1 MSAPAARSGGQRQYT
16 ALILAGSRGAAD
28 PVALAARLPHK
39 ALVPIAGRAM
49 VLRVIDTLR
58 QIPEVGRIVL
68 CIDDPRIVTSLPEL
82 QAAVEAGEIATVAA
96 AHSPAASVLAA
107 LKRVSEP
114 LPLVI
119 ATADHPLLTAEMV
132 RYFLGALG
140 DAEAAAT
147 VATEA
152 LIAPAYPQTRR
163 TYVRLKDG
171 AYSGCNLF
179 AFVSPDA
186 ARAAQFWTEVE
197 RYRKQPWRL
206 FAAAGPWSLLLFLLR
221 RLDLAAAVARLS
233 HTLNLRLRVVT
244 LPFAEAA
251 IDVDK
256 PSDLALVE
264 KIFAARVA
272 SWPLGDGFAGKVS
285 TTPGVSQGKAGHGV

>member
-1 MSAPAARSGGQRQYT
+1 MNPPAALAGGRRRFT
-16 ALILAGSRGAAD
+16 ALVLAGSRGPAD
-28 PVALAARLPHK
+28 PVATAARLLNK
-39 ALVPIAGRAM
+39 ALVPVAGRAM

-58 QIPEVGRIVL
+58 QIPEIGRIVL
-68 CIDDPRIVTSLPEL
+68 CIDDPRIVSSLPEL
-82 QAAVEAGEIATVAA
+82 QTAVGRGEIATVGA

-107 LKRVSEP
+107 LELLSEP
-114 LPLVI
+114 LPLLI
-119 ATADHPLLTAEMV
+119 ATADHPLLTPEMV
-132 RYFLGALG
+132 QYFLGALG
-140 DAEAAAT
+140 DAEAAAS

-152 LIAPAYPQTRR
+152 LIAPVYPQTRR

-179 AFVSPDA
+179 AFVSSDA
-186 ARAAQFWTEVE
+186 ARAVQFWNKVE

-206 FAAAGPWSLLLFLLR
+206 FAAAGPRLLLLFLLR
-221 RLDLAAAVARLS
+221 RLDLASAVERLS
-233 HTLNLRLRVVT
+233 GALNLRLRVVT

-264 KIFAARVA
+264 KIFASRVA
-272 SWPLGDGFAGKVS
+272 SLPLGDGFAGKVS
-285 TTPGVSQGKAGHGV
+285 ATPGLSQRKAGDGV

>member
-1 MSAPAARSGGQRQYT
+1 
-16 ALILAGSRGAAD
+16 
-28 PVALAARLPHK
+28 
-39 ALVPIAGRAM
+39 M
-49 VLRVIDTLR
+49 V
-58 QIPEVGRIVL
+58 Q
-68 CIDDPRIVTSLPEL
+68 
-82 QAAVEAGEIATVAA
+82 
-96 AHSPAASVLAA
+96 
-107 LKRVSEP
+107 
-114 LPLVI
+114 
-119 ATADHPLLTAEMV
+119 
-132 RYFLGALG
+132 YFLGALG
-140 DAEAAAT
+140 DAEAAAS

-186 ARAAQFWTEVE
+186 ARAVQFWTKVE

-206 FAAAGPWSLLLFLLR
+206 FGAVGLRSLLLFLLR
-221 RLDLAAAVARLS
+221 RLDLASAVARLS
-233 HTLNLRLRVVT
+233 ETLNLRLRVVT

-264 KIFAARVA
+264 KIFVSRVA
-272 SWPLGDGFAGKVS
+272 SLPLADGFSGKVS
-285 TTPGVSQGKAGHGV
+285 AIPGLSQRKAGDGV

>member
-1 MSAPAARSGGQRQYT
+1 MTAPATLKGGRRLFT
-16 ALILAGSRGAAD
+16 ALVLAGSRGEAD
-28 PVALAARLPHK
+28 PVASVARLPNK
-39 ALVPIAGRAM
+39 ALVPVAGRAM

-82 QAAVEAGEIATVAA
+82 RAAVEAGEIATIAA

-107 LKRVSEP
+107 LEAVTEP
-114 LPLVI
+114 LPLLI
-119 ATADHPLLTAEMV
+119 ATADHPLLTPDMV
-132 RYFLGALG
+132 HYFLGALG

-152 LIAPAYPQTRR
+152 VIAPAYPETRR
-163 TYVRLKDG
+163 TYVRLRDG

-186 ARAAQFWTEVE
+186 ARAAQFWTRIE
-197 RYRKQPWRL
+197 RYRKHPWRL

-221 RLDLAAAVARLS
+221 RLDLAAAVERLS
-233 HTLNLRLRVVT
+233 ATLNVRIRVVT

-264 KIFAARVA
+264 KIFASRVA
-272 SWPLGDGFAGKVS
+272 SLPL
-285 TTPGVSQGKAGHGV
+285 

>member
-1 MSAPAARSGGQRQYT
+1 VSAPAARSGGQRQYT

-28 PVALAARLPHK
+28 PVASAARLPHK

-82 QAAVEAGEIATVAA
+82 RAAVEAGEIATVAA

-114 LPLVI
+114 LPLLI

-186 ARAAQFWTEVE
+186 ARRGAV
-197 RYRKQPWRL
+197 
-206 FAAAGPWSLLLFLLR
+206 
-221 RLDLAAAVARLS
+221 LDRGRTLPKAAVAPVRSGWTVVAAPLS
-233 HTLNLRLRVVT
+233 
-244 LPFAEAA
+244 AA
-251 IDVDK
+251 A
-256 PSDLALVE
+256 PRSRRCRGA
-264 KIFAARVA
+264 
-272 SWPLGDGFAGKVS
+272 PLS
-285 TTPGVSQGKAGHGV
+285 NP

>member
-1 MSAPAARSGGQRQYT
+1 VSAPAARSGGQRQYT
-16 ALILAGSRGAAD
+16 ALILAGSRGTAD
-28 PVALAARLPHK
+28 PVASAARLPHK

-82 QAAVEAGEIATVAA
+82 RAAVEAGEIATVAA

-114 LPLVI
+114 LPLLI

-179 AFVSPDA
+179 AFVSLGA
-186 ARAAQFWTEVE
+186 ARAAQFWTE
-197 RYRKQPWRL
+197 
-206 FAAAGPWSLLLFLLR
+206 
-221 RLDLAAAVARLS
+221 ARLS
-233 HTLNLRLRVVT
+233 QTLNVRLRVVT

-264 KIFAARVA
+264 KIFASRVA

-285 TTPGVSQGKAGHGV
+285 TTPGVSQGKSGHGV